1 MKDKCIN
8 VIKNSAV
15 FLLLFMSMIL
25 LYTTILF
32 FFKISINKFH
42 IVVEFALTIIFFI
55 AFRYFFERKNDSI
68 YKNIKNHFFV
78 KEKFFKVL
86 KVAIIEIILGS
97 IIFTLSVAIIGK
109 IYDTSS
115 DGNSYHKLAVG
126 SMKNGW
132 NPIYESSK
140 DYTIED
146 GNAITVMD
154 GNRNYLW
161 ADHYAIGT
169 EIIGANIYAFSG
181 NIESGKAFN
190 LVMIFVGFGILL
202 AFLNKDRKIKLFPSI
217 LLSFILA
224 CNPISITQVSTYY
237 VDTMLLECLFII
249 FAELMTLSKK
259 DKFIFSEEYFILA
272 MAIIECS
279 NAKFTGLAY
288 AAVFCGAF
296 YLYWLVKNKKNKEKL
311 LNSFKVNT
319 IFYVITVLITVC
331 VVGFSSYTLNF
342 IKYGSPFYP
351 LYGKNHVENM
361 VNREIPKSMYERSH
375 VGQFLISIF
384 SKGENVSPAYAENVN
399 DPDLKVPFMVTKEEI
414 KNYIIPDIRVGGFG
428 PLFSGIFIIS
438 VVVLI
443 YEIIRNIRNKTIK
456 DFMPVLILNVIS
468 LLLVALLDGSYWS
481 RYIPYIYFI
490 VIWNIVLLFEE
501 DNKITNI
508 IGYFICLLAIVN
520 TILVGYPNLKNVR
533 VSAKYVKGNL
543 DKFRMYADA
552 HDETVDVKLNDIA
565 YQGVLYNVDD
575 LGIKVNVNQN
585 LETTTDVFLFS
596 YKAE

>member
-55 AFRYFFERKNDSI
+55 AFRYFFERKNDSM

-190 LVMIFVGFGILL
+190 LVMIFVGFGI
-202 AFLNKDRKIKLFPSI
+202 
-217 LLSFILA
+217 
-224 CNPISITQVSTYY
+224 
-237 VDTMLLECLFII
+237 
-249 FAELMTLSKK
+249 
-259 DKFIFSEEYFILA
+259 
-272 MAIIECS
+272 
-279 NAKFTGLAY
+279 
-288 AAVFCGAF
+288 
-296 YLYWLVKNKKNKEKL
+296 
-311 LNSFKVNT
+311 
-319 IFYVITVLITVC
+319 
-331 VVGFSSYTLNF
+331 
-342 IKYGSPFYP
+342 
-351 LYGKNHVENM
+351 
-361 VNREIPKSMYERSH
+361 
-375 VGQFLISIF
+375 
-384 SKGENVSPAYAENVN
+384 
-399 DPDLKVPFMVTKEEI
+399 
-414 KNYIIPDIRVGGFG
+414 
-428 PLFSGIFIIS
+428 
-438 VVVLI
+438 
-443 YEIIRNIRNKTIK
+443 
-456 DFMPVLILNVIS
+456 
-468 LLLVALLDGSYWS
+468 
-481 RYIPYIYFI
+481 
-490 VIWNIVLLFEE
+490 
-501 DNKITNI
+501 
-508 IGYFICLLAIVN
+508 
-520 TILVGYPNLKNVR
+520 
-533 VSAKYVKGNL
+533 
-543 DKFRMYADA
+543 
-552 HDETVDVKLNDIA
+552 
-565 YQGVLYNVDD
+565 
-575 LGIKVNVNQN
+575 
-585 LETTTDVFLFS
+585 
-596 YKAE
+596 